1 MKKKEQYYL
10 GLPDEAFLRG
20 DAPMTKEEIRIMTLV
35 KAQVRYDSRVLDIGA
50 GTGSLSIEA
59 ALSAVQGHVFA
70 IERNE
75 AALELLFKNKEHFHC
90 DNLNVIPGVAPDA
103 LEQLP
108 LGQLFDAVLV
118 GGSGGRLKDI
128 LDAAASRLLPGGRIV
143 VNAVTPETT
152 AGALAYFSQ
161 QAAFTYQAVCLQATR
176 LRPVG
181 HYHLHQAQNPVY
193 IITAVK
199 KDKMEGVIV

>member
-35 KAQVRYDSRVLDIGA
+35 KARLCSSSQVLDIGA

-59 ALSAVQGHVFA
+59 ALTATQGRVFA

-75 AALELLFKNKEHFHC
+75 AALELMFKNKERFAC
-90 DNLNVIPGVAPDA
+90 DNLTVLSGLAPDA
-103 LEQLP
+103 FDQLP
-108 LGQLFDAVLV
+108 TGLLFDAVLV
-118 GGSGGRLKDI
+118 GGSGGRLADI
-128 LDAAASRLLPGGRIV
+128 LDASAARLVPGGRLV

-152 AGALAYFSQ
+152 AGALAYFSRH
-161 QAAFTYQAVCLQATR
+161 ADFTYQAVCLQATR

-199 KDKMEGVIV
+199 EDKMEGVIV

>member
-1 MKKKEQYYL
+1 MNKQDYSL

-20 DAPMTKEEIRIMTLV
+20 EAPMTKEEIRIVTLA
-35 KAQVRYDSRVLDIGA
+35 KARIRPNGRVLDIGA

-59 ALSAVQGHVFA
+59 ALLAPQGCVFA

-75 AALELLFKNKEHFHC
+75 AALRLLAENKRRFACE
-90 DNLNVIPGVAPDA
+90 NLTVIAGEAPDA
-103 LEQLP
+103 LADLP
-108 LGQLFDAVLV
+108 AGQLFDAVLV
-118 GGSGGRLKDI
+118 GGSGGQLAAI
-128 LDAAASRLLPGGRIV
+128 LTAAAARLAPGGRIV

-152 AGALAYFSQ
+152 AAALAYFSEQ
-161 QAAFTYQAVCLQATR
+161 HGFSYQGVCLQATR

-193 IITAVK
+193 IITATQQQAR
-199 KDKMEGVIV
+199 EGES

>member
-1 MKKKEQYYL
+1 MKEKEQYYL
-10 GLPDEAFLRG
+10 GLPDESFLRG

-35 KAQVRYDSRVLDIGA
+35 KARVRFDSQVLDIGA

-59 ALSAVQGHVFA
+59 ALTAAQGHVFA

-75 AALELLFKNKEHFHC
+75 AALELLFKNKEHFAC
-90 DNLNVIPGVAPDA
+90 DNLTVIPGVAPDA

-108 LGQLFDAVLV
+108 IGKRFDAILV
-118 GGSGGRLKDI
+118 GGSGGRLADI
-128 LDAAASRLLPGGRIV
+128 LDASAMRLVPGGRLV

-152 AGALAYFSQ
+152 AGALNYFSQ
-161 QAAFTYQAVCLQATR
+161 HADFTYQAVCLQATR

-193 IITAVK
+193 IITAAK
-199 KDKMEGVIV
+199 KDTMEGVIV